1 MTPPLPNS
9 YWVLP
14 GRLLAGEHP
23 HGGSP
28 AATQRR
34 VDLLVAAGV
43 RCFIDLTD
51 DDEMPS
57 YAAWLPQRV
66 QYVNLPIPD
75 HSVPQDRSRMREIQL
90 ALAEGLAGGEAVYV
104 HCRAGI
110 GRTGMTIGCFLRERG
125 AAPEA
130 TLDQLNRL
138 WRQSARA
145 ARWPRIPET
154 AEQETYILEW
164 PVEVVNATRA

>member
-23 HGGSP
+23 HGGTS

-43 RCFIDLTD
+43 RCFVDLTD
-51 DDEMPS
+51 DEELPS
-57 YAAWLPQRV
+57 YAGCLPKNV

-75 HSVPQDRSRMREIQL
+75 HSVPRDRARMREIQL
-90 ALAEGLAGGEAVYV
+90 ALAEGLAAGEAVYV

-125 AAPEA
+125 AAPA
-130 TLDQLNRL
+130 AALDQLNRL
-138 WRQSARA
+138 WRQNARA

-154 AEQETYILEW
+154 AEQEAYILEW
-164 PVEVVNATRA
+164 PVELVNATRA